1 VRLRLTS
8 KENEPIGSFIGRSVA
23 AEIKPPID
31 PLKSDT
37 ALLDYVVSINIR
49 RRHLTESQRSM
60 AMANL
65 CRLERGTNQ
74 FVQKAMDGQI
84 CPSIHDDRSHAPTR
98 DLTPD
103 PIQATGMPTSVA
115 AEKAGVGIVTM
126 QHAMAVDRRGAPE
139 LVEAVSAG
147 TSTC

>member
-1 VRLRLTS
+1 MRLRLTS

-65 CRLERGTNQ
+65 RRLERGGDRGNQ
-74 FVQKAMDGQI
+74 YTGGKVQI
-84 CPSIHDDRSHAPTR
+84 CT
-98 DLTPD
+98 L
-103 PIQATGMPTSVA
+103 ATEAA